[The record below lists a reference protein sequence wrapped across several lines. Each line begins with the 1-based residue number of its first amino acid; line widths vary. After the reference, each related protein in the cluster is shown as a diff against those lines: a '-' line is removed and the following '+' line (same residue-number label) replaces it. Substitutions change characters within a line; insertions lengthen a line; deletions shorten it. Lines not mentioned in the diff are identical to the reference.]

1 MSMLP
6 DEVKQEVKKKFDK
19 ELKNPVKLI
28 YFTEKLECQFC
39 KETHQLLDEIGT
51 LSDKISLDVFNFAI
65 DKEEVDKYKIDKIP
79 AIVIMN
85 EKDYGIRLF
94 GLPAG
99 YEFSSLIEGTTIV
112 PTGKTGLNE
121 KSIEKIATLTNPV
134 HGQIFV
140 TNTCPYCPTAMQFAH
155 KLAFLSDKINA
166 DAISAS
172 EFVPL
177 AQKYNVYG
185 VPKVVIN
192 EKITFEGSLPEE
204 SFVEQVISADKL

>member
-1 MSMLP
+1 MSILL

-39 KETHQLLDEIGT
+39 KETHQLLDEIVT

-99 YEFSSLIEGTTIV
+99 YEFSSLIEGITLV
-112 PTGKTGLNE
+112 STGKTGLNE
-121 KSIEKIATLTNPV
+121 KSIERIATLTNPV
-134 HGQIFV
+134 HIQVFV
-140 TNTCPYCPTAMQFAH
+140 TNT
-155 KLAFLSDKINA
+155 
-166 DAISAS
+166 
-172 EFVPL
+172 
-177 AQKYNVYG
+177 
-185 VPKVVIN
+185 
-192 EKITFEGSLPEE
+192 
-204 SFVEQVISADKL
+204 